1 MLKKIPVV
9 ATRVFVTC
17 LAVVSLTA
25 IARAATLQAKVIEV
39 ESGSTLVVSNT
50 SRPLHVRF
58 KAIAPPLAG
67 QPFSDAAREHLKT
80 LVLDKAVIVE
90 YTHLA
95 EGYLE
100 AKVFLNGVDV
110 GSQMLRD
117 GVAWYDRSSDYELST
132 ADRLLYEQ
140 CEQAARNE
148 KRGLWEDPV
157 AISPWEFRKQQLARL
172 NSPAPPASF
181 RESQERKQRTKQS
194 LSNDD
199 LLGAMVGSNSTS
211 DAPNFRPIASNGSAD
226 RWMKFESN
234 DERFSVLIPSNAVE
248 ADYSITDPEGKPATF
263 HYLAAAGPDGFY
275 LLLSGRGPGAGQT
288 DAAFSEQVVRG
299 YVDGMNQQLKA
310 AGADQLVT
318 KKAVRDVNVNGYT
331 GKEFS
336 LSGPGF
342 SGSIRI
348 LSKRVGDRRDL
359 FMLCVMSR
367 SGADS
372 SGDQFLKSFK
382 IN

>member
-1 MLKKIPVV
+1 M
-9 ATRVFVTC
+9 
-17 LAVVSLTA
+17 
-25 IARAATLQAKVIEV
+25 ARAATLQAKVIEV
-39 ESGSTLVVSNT
+39 ESGNTLVVSNT

-58 KAIAPPLAG
+58 KAVAPPVTG
-67 QPFSDAAREHLKT
+67 QPFSDAAREHLRT
-80 LVLDKAVIVE
+80 LVFDKAVIVE

-95 EGYLE
+95 DGYLE

-140 CEQAARNE
+140 CEQAARND
-148 KRGLWEDPV
+148 KRGLWEDSG

-199 LLGAMVGSNSTS
+199 LFGAMVGSNSTS
-211 DAPNFRPIASNGSAD
+211 DAPKFRPITLNGSAD
-226 RWMKFESN
+226 SWTKFESQ
-234 DERFSVLIPSNAVE
+234 DQRFSVLIPSNAVE

-263 HYLAAAGPDGFY
+263 HYLTASGPDGFY

-288 DAAFSEQVVRG
+288 DTAFPDQIVRG
-299 YVDGMNQQLKA
+299 YVDGMNQQLKV
-310 AGADQLVT
+310 AGADQLVSQ
-318 KKAVRDVNVNGYT
+318 KAVRDLSLNGYT
-331 GKEFS
+331 GKQFS

-348 LSKRVGDRRDL
+348 LSKRVGDRRDI

-372 SGDQFLKSFK
+372 SADQFLKSFR

>member
-1 MLKKIPVV
+1 MSKKI
-9 ATRVFVTC
+9 
-17 LAVVSLTA
+17 AVVVIQAFVAWVGLGALAS
-25 IARAATLQAKVIEV
+25 IASGATLQAKVIEV
-39 ESGSTLVVSNT
+39 DSGNTLVVSNT

-58 KAIAPPLAG
+58 KAIVPPLAG
-67 QPFSDAAREHLKT
+67 QSFSDAAREHLKS

-100 AKVFLNGVDV
+100 AKVFLNGIDV

-117 GVAWYDRSSDYELST
+117 GVAWYDRTSDYELNAS
-132 ADRLLYEQ
+132 DRLLYEQ

-148 KRGLWEDPV
+148 KRGLWGDPEP
-157 AISPWEFRKQQLARL
+157 ISPWEFRKQQQARL
-172 NSPAPPASF
+172 NNSAPPASF
-181 RESQERKQRTKQS
+181 RESQERRDRVKRS

-199 LLGAMVGSNSTS
+199 LLGAMVGPSSTS
-211 DAPNFRPIASNGSAD
+211 NAPKFRPIASNGSAD
-226 RWMKFESN
+226 RWMRFESQ
-234 DERFSVLIPSNAVE
+234 DEHFSVQIPSNAVE
-248 ADYSITDPEGKPATF
+248 ADYSFTDPEGKLAIF

-275 LLLSGRGPGAGQT
+275 LLVSGRGPGAGET
-288 DAAFSEQVVRG
+288 DAAFSDQVVRG
-299 YVDGMNQQLKA
+299 YIDGMNQQLKA
-310 AGADQLVT
+310 AGAEQLVSE
-318 KKAVRDVNVNGYT
+318 KAVRDVSVNGFI
-331 GKEFS
+331 GKQFS

-342 SGSIRI
+342 SGSIRV
-348 LSKRVGDRRDL
+348 LSRRVGDRREL

-372 SGDQFLKSFK
+372 SGDQFLKSFR